1 MRKSIKIGDKEF
13 VMQSSAYTQF
23 KYKNDTGRSLI
34 KDLTEIG
41 KKYEKTQFNE
51 EQALDNF
58 DEFEDFI
65 MLSLRIAYIMCL
77 EAKSVNC
84 SFEDFLMQIDDYIGD
99 TNWIS
104 EVVELAISPLS
115 RNLQAIQK

>member
-13 VMQSSAYTQF
+13 AMQSSAYTQF

-77 EAKSVNC
+77 EAKSVNS

>member
-77 EAKSVNC
+77 EAKSVNS